1 MRRHQHET
9 PSRLLVVASAV
20 LLAASVTA
28 CTPGGAGPSASSSP
42 TATVTAAPTAPSP
55 TATPTPAPEIPGGDA
70 SANLERFTDVVEG
83 VWDAGRSVAGRDY
96 IDALVDAGFAKDAME
111 VTFDRTS
118 VDDPAD
124 SIQFSVHIGT
134 ECLVGQVGPSVRG
147 PITRVLP
154 ELPAEN
160 CLVGE
165 TRTIDW

>member
-1 MRRHQHET
+1 MPVRRHQHET

-96 IDALVDAGFAKDAME
+96 IDALVDAGMARVETVKGKVLLEATGENEKASQMSSERSGAPASPLLAEFDAAMDE
-111 VTFDRTS
+111 IDRLLDRT
-118 VDDPAD
+118 
-124 SIQFSVHIGT
+124 
-134 ECLVGQVGPSVRG
+134 R
-147 PITRVLP
+147 
-154 ELPAEN
+154 
-160 CLVGE
+160 
-165 TRTIDW
+165 